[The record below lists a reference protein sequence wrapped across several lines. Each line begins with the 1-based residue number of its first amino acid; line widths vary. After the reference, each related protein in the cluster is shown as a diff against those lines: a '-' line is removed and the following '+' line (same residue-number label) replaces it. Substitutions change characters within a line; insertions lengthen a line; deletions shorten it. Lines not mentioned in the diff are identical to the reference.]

1 MRSRGLKIGVEKL
14 SGHSTQD
21 DRGFEEISA
30 RKFVS
35 PLPCIKFTVVP
46 ASSRKFFEKAVD
58 ML

>member
-1 MRSRGLKIGVEKL
+1 LKIGVGKM

-30 RKFVS
+30 RNVVTR
-35 PLPCIKFTVVP
+35 LPCIKFTVLP
-46 ASSRKFFEKAVD
+46 ARLGKFFEKAVD